1 MSHLIN
7 NELIWISIPKCAS
20 FSIEAALRESKL
32 KLELID
38 ENDQTTHFHTPLNR
52 CLEQWGN
59 KETICIT
66 RDWLSRWISALNY
79 TWDKIEFENKYYT
92 PIRKWEDVD
101 NEYLY
106 KTFNTTFLNELHM
119 ISDSIGKYGKHS
131 AMKSCW
137 FSLVNEEP
145 NPLWHL
151 SPGIDTLISQ
161 RFYKSNKKC
170 TYEFDISE
178 IDKFTDF
185 IEDRFGER
193 LIIQNTN
200 RSSKRQ
206 NKIIVN
212 DELKSFI
219 WNNFEKRFDKK
230 NVLI

>member
-7 NELIWISIPKCAS
+7 NELIWVSIPKCAS

-66 RDWLSRWISALNY
+66 RDWLSRWLSALNY
-79 TWDKIEFENKYYT
+79 TWDNIEFENKYYT

-119 ISDSIGKYGKHS
+119 ISDSIGKYGKNS

-145 NPLWHL
+145 NPLWSL